1 MVAKL
6 ILIAVWMGLS
16 LAACATAPIYAG
28 IPCSIGPFIPDEGAS
43 TRWTRT
49 EKEQLVVLNE
59 SGEKLCGW
67 RPPN

>member
-16 LAACATAPIYAG
+16 LAACATVPVGLPCTVGPILLD
-28 IPCSIGPFIPDEGAS
+28 SGAS
-43 TRWTRT
+43 KRLTRD
-49 EKEQLVVLNE
+49 EKEQIVVLNE